1 MEEEKRDPHEVLAL
15 VVEKAKQAKWF
26 LCEENGGIAD
36 APPLLF
42 GEFANGDGFIAPDLL
57 EGHPTETLPVMLD
70 GLLKGM
76 TEQYGT
82 PKFLWLA
89 YVVEGY
95 CRPTMT
101 EEEMEKVVRG
111 EMEQDYKNNPATDI
125 REGIIATVYPW
136 DGEAVAQTLLYRYD
150 DNGMPVFDDLADFQE
165 VGKTGGGNIP
175 DLFQMFISHCH
186 KVADANNN

>member
-15 VVEKAKQAKWF
+15 VVDKAIQAKWI

-36 APPLLF
+36 APPLLI
-42 GEFANGDGFIAPDLL
+42 GEFANGDGFIAPDLI
-57 EGHPTETLPVMLD
+57 EGHPTDTLPAMLS
-70 GLLKGM
+70 GLLEGM
-76 TEQYGT
+76 TERYGT

-101 EEEMEKVVRG
+101 EEEMEKAKRG
-111 EMEQDYKNNPATDI
+111 ELEEEYKSNPDTNI

-150 DNGMPVFDDLADFQE
+150 DNGMPVFDDIDESQE
-165 VGKTGGGNIP
+165 VGKAGGGAIP
-175 DLFQMFISHCH
+175 DLFQMFITHCH
-186 KVADANNN
+186 RLVEAKNN

>member
-1 MEEEKRDPHEVLAL
+1 MEEEKRDSYEVLAL
-15 VVEKAKQAKWF
+15 VVEKAIQAKWI

-36 APPLLF
+36 APPLLI
-42 GEFANGDGFIAPDLL
+42 GEFANGDGFIAPDLI
-57 EGHPTETLPVMLD
+57 EGHPTDTLPMMLT
-70 GLLKGM
+70 GLLEGM

-101 EEEMEKVVRG
+101 EEEMEKAVRG
-111 EMEQDYKNNPATDI
+111 ELEAEYKSNPATTV

-136 DGEAVAQTLLYRYD
+136 DGEPLAQTLLYRYD
-150 DNGMPVFDDLADFQE
+150 DNGMPVFDDPDESQIA
-165 VGKTGGGNIP
+165 GTAGGGVIP
-175 DLFQMFISHCH
+175 DLFQMFIAHCH
-186 KVADANNN
+186 RVVESKNN